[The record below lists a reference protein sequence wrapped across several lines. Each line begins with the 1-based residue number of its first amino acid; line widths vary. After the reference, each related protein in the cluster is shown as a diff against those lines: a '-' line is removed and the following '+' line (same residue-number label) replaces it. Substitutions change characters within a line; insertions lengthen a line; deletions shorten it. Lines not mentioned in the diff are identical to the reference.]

1 MPRRKHIPEELK
13 DQIAQKASFLCE
25 YCKSPKR
32 YSPGP
37 FNIEHIVPISK
48 GGNSDVQNLAYSCSG
63 CNGHKYNKIEAS
75 DPIDELVVP
84 LFNPRK
90 DSWSDH
96 FIWSEDGLLIIGISP
111 TGRASTET
119 FRLNRKELINLRKIL
134 LVVGEHPPNF
144 LSS

>member
-1 MPRRKHIPEELK
+1 MFKTSPIHVAVVMAISTTKLK
-13 DQIAQKASFLCE
+13 
-25 YCKSPKR
+25 
-32 YSPGP
+32 
-37 FNIEHIVPISK
+37 
-48 GGNSDVQNLAYSCSG
+48 LA
-63 CNGHKYNKIEAS
+63 I
-75 DPIDELVVP
+75 PIDELVVP

-96 FIWSEDGLLIIGISP
+96 FIWSEDGLLIIGLSP
-111 TGRASTET
+111 IGRASTET